1 MNTLYTIGILL
12 VVLGI
17 LIFIHE
23 AGHFLAAKW
32 AGVWVHRFALGL
44 GTPIQSLSFTR
55 GGTEYAICWVPLG
68 GYVKMASRE
77 EEATTSALEGGGT
90 AGTAVP
96 TGMFYEDKP
105 VWKRMVITLAGVT
118 MNTIFAFLV
127 FVGISWHYGRLVHPE
142 TRVGS
147 VDIAAL
153 PRGAEALRQVKPGD
167 RITAVAGVRVTSWED
182 VLDGMLSGGGDDLA
196 VTVNDSLTVLLRIHR
211 DAMEERARTAA
222 ALQPWLAAVV
232 GTVEPGSPAD
242 RAGIQPNDTILA
254 LDSVPVQQFEE
265 MVATIRKSAEKSVA
279 VTVTGAKGRR
289 TVPIIPAV
297 VEVDSTGK
305 KLGRIG
311 VGVANYATSHSSFTF
326 VQAVRFGGK
335 RTVDASTELLRT
347 VRGLLTRKIST
358 SNLGGPILIGQMA
371 KQSFDLGMERFLVF
385 LAVISMNLAVLNLL
399 PIPILDGGQAVFLL
413 YEGVVRKPMPLKA
426 REALMTVGLVLIGLL
441 MVVANWND
449 IRRTFFGG

>member
-44 GTPIQSLSFTR
+44 GTPIKGLSFVR

-77 EEATTSALEGGGT
+77 EEATTSALEGRS
-90 AGTAVP
+90 AEAAVP

-105 VWKRMVITLAGVT
+105 VWKRMVITVAGVT
-118 MNTIFAFLV
+118 MNTVFAFLV
-127 FVGISWHYGRLVHPE
+127 FVGISYRYGRLVHPE

-147 VDIAAL
+147 VDVAAL
-153 PRGAEALRQVKPGD
+153 PPGAEALRQVRPGD
-167 RITAVAGVRVTSWED
+167 RITAVAGVHVASWED
-182 VLDGMLSGGGDDLA
+182 VLDGMLAGGGDDLA

-211 DAMEERARTAA
+211 DALEERAKAA
-222 ALQPWLAAVV
+222 AAIQPWLAAVV
-232 GTVEPGSPAD
+232 GTVEPGSPAQ

-254 LDSVPVQQFEE
+254 LDSVPVHQFEE
-265 MVATIRKSAEKSVA
+265 MVATIRKSAERSVA
-279 VTVTGAKGRR
+279 VTVSGASGLR
-289 TVPIIPAV
+289 TIPITPAV
-297 VEVDSTGK
+297 VEVDASGR

-326 VQAVRFGGK
+326 PQAVRYGAR
-335 RTVDASTELLRT
+335 RTMDASTELLRT
-347 VRGLLTRKIST
+347 VRGLLTRKISA

-371 KQSFDLGMERFLVF
+371 KQSFDLGWERFLVF

-413 YEGVVRKPMPLKA
+413 YEGVLRKPMPIKA

-441 MVVANWND
+441 MIVANWND

>member
-44 GTPIQSLSFTR
+44 GTPIPSLSFTK

-77 EEATTSALEGGGT
+77 EEATTSALEGGNP
-90 AGTAVP
+90 AGGSPVP
-96 TGMFYEDKP
+96 PGMFYEDKP

-147 VDIAAL
+147 VDIASL
-153 PRGAEALRQVKPGD
+153 PRGAEALRQVKAGD
-167 RITAVAGVRVTSWED
+167 RITAVAGERVASWED
-182 VLDGMLSGGGDDLA
+182 VIDGMLSGGGDDLA
-196 VTVNDSLTVLLRIHR
+196 VTVNDSLTVLLRIHH
-211 DAMEERARTAA
+211 DALEERAKAAA

-242 RAGIQPNDTILA
+242 R
-254 LDSVPVQQFEE
+254 
-265 MVATIRKSAEKSVA
+265 
-279 VTVTGAKGRR
+279 
-289 TVPIIPAV
+289 
-297 VEVDSTGK
+297 
-305 KLGRIG
+305 
-311 VGVANYATSHSSFTF
+311 
-326 VQAVRFGGK
+326 
-335 RTVDASTELLRT
+335 
-347 VRGLLTRKIST
+347 
-358 SNLGGPILIGQMA
+358 
-371 KQSFDLGMERFLVF
+371 
-385 LAVISMNLAVLNLL
+385 
-399 PIPILDGGQAVFLL
+399 
-413 YEGVVRKPMPLKA
+413 
-426 REALMTVGLVLIGLL
+426 
-441 MVVANWND
+441 
-449 IRRTFFGG
+449 

>member
-12 VVLGI
+12 VVLGV

-44 GTPIQSLSFTR
+44 GTPIPSLSFTR

-77 EEATTSALEGGGT
+77 EEATTSALEGGSTGAT
-90 AGTAVP
+90 VP
-96 TGMFYEDKP
+96 PGMFYEDKP

-127 FVGISWHYGRLVHPE
+127 FVGVSWHYGRLVHPE

-167 RITAVAGVRVTSWED
+167 RITAVAGVRVASWED
-182 VLDGMLSGGGDDLA
+182 VVDGMLSGGGDDLA
-196 VTVNDSLTVLLRIHR
+196 VTVNDSLTVLLRIHH
-211 DAMEERARTAA
+211 DALEERAKAAA

-232 GTVEPGSPAD
+232 GTVEAGSPAD

-254 LDSVPVQQFEE
+254 LDSVPVRQFEE
-265 MVATIRKSAEKSVA
+265 MVAVIRKSAERPVA
-279 VTVTGAKGRR
+279 VTVSGAKGRR
-289 TVPIIPAV
+289 TVPIVPAV

-311 VGVANYATSHSSFTF
+311 VGVANYATTHSSFTF
-326 VQAVRFGGK
+326 VQAVSFGGK

-413 YEGVVRKPMPLKA
+413 YEGVVRRPMPVKV

-449 IRRTFFGG
+449 VRRWLGW

>member
-23 AGHFLAAKW
+23 AGHFVAAKW

-44 GTPIQSLSFTR
+44 GTPIPSLSFTR

-77 EEATTSALEGGGT
+77 EEATTSALEGGTTGVT
-90 AGTAVP
+90 VP
-96 TGMFYEDKP
+96 PGMFYEDKP
-105 VWKRMVITLAGVT
+105 VWKRMIITLAGVT
-118 MNTIFAFLV
+118 MNTVFAFLL

-147 VDIAAL
+147 VDVAAL
-153 PRGAEALRQVKPGD
+153 PRGAEALRQVHPGD
-167 RITAVAGVRVTSWED
+167 RITAVAGVRVNSWED

-196 VTVNDSLTVLLRIHR
+196 VTVNDSLTVLLRINR
-211 DAMEERARTAA
+211 DALEERAKAA
-222 ALQPWLAAVV
+222 AAIQPWLAAVV
-232 GTVEPGSPAD
+232 GTVEKGSPAD
-242 RAGIQPNDTILA
+242 SAGIQPNDTILA

-279 VTVTGAKGRR
+279 VTVTGAKGLR
-289 TVPIIPAV
+289 TVPITPAV

-326 VQAVRFGGK
+326 TQAVSYGWG
-335 RTVDASTELLRT
+335 RTVDASTDLLRT

-399 PIPILDGGQAVFLL
+399 PIPILDGGQGVFLL
-413 YEGVVRKPMPLKA
+413 YEAVFRRPMPLKA
-426 REALMTVGLVLIGLL
+426 REALMTIGLVLIGLL
-441 MVVANWND
+441 MIVANWND